1 MEKNDPGRDPS
12 YAGVIASRRERDCA
26 LGQSRSR
33 RKGRLSSEGTRSIGT
48 SF

>member
-26 LGQSRSR
+26 LGAVALTAQR
-33 RKGRLSSEGTRSIGT
+33 EA
-48 SF
+48 FE